1 MPDNNAP
8 IEQPVVTREGD
19 PATPPDERTRAA
31 IIDLMALILIVIGIV
46 VATVGVYIVLGIGF
60 ALVVFG
66 VASIALGIA
75 LAYR

>member
-8 IEQPVVTREGD
+8 IERPVVTREGER
-19 PATPPDERTRAA
+19 PAPPNEQTRAA

-60 ALVVFG
+60 ALIVIG
-66 VASIALGIA
+66 VASSGLGIA
-75 LAYR
+75 LGYR